1 MNLGVLIENAVK
13 QIEKDKENEARQ
25 DADQASDED
34 FLENELFEDEEN
46 RMFQGYN
53 DYEELKMSEEEQAA
67 HDEEVL
73 RKLMEGKL

>member
-53 DYEELKMSEEEQAA
+53 DYTELKESEEEQIT
-67 HDEEVL
+67 HDEELL
-73 RKLMEGKL
+73 RNLMEGKL